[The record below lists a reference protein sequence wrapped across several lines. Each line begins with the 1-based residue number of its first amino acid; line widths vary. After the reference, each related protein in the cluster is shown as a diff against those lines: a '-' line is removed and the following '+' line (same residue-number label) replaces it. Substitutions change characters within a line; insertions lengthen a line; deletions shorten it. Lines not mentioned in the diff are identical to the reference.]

1 MLPWRVMKSFS
12 KKFDPSENLMSVK
25 EFLLSYNATIPE
37 NFPKASF
44 ALLLQY
50 RQEHQSFFKH
60 EDQWSLSEH
69 RKKIMDWLQL
79 DAQGFVRKPNL
90 S

>member
-1 MLPWRVMKSFS
+1 VKASPKI
-12 KKFDPSENLMSVK
+12 DPSELPISVR
-25 EFLLSYNATIPE
+25 EFLLSYNANIPE
-37 NFPKASF
+37 GFPKASF

-60 EDQWSLSEH
+60 EDEWSLSEH

-79 DAQGFVRKPNL
+79 DAQGFIKK
-90 S
+90 